1 MTGAPFGRRLAADAA
16 SAGVQLGSSAA
27 AQISAGAL
35 IVVSRGVRSGR
46 PRLTDLIAPD
56 IPRRLARRNALPT
69 ALVGPAIVWC
79 LC

>member
-16 SAGVQLGSSAA
+16 SAGVQLGSPAA

-46 PRLTDLIAPD
+46 W
-56 IPRRLARRNALPT
+56 T
-69 ALVGPAIVWC
+69 ALSLMETRFSQILLSGRAYFIYGNSAAP
-79 LC
+79 